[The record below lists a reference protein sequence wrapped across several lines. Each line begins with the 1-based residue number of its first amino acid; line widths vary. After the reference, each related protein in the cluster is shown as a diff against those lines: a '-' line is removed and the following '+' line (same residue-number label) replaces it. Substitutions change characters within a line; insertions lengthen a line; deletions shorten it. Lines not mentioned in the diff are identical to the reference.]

1 MEQNRSPLSPSE
13 DPLGPAMTDAEQ
25 SAKTDAEQTPL
36 PQPDVERNVEPD
48 ATASEPEHEA
58 ELATPAPGETVAFTP
73 EELEDVAEAAAEAAA
88 ASAALESL
96 SHLTAENI
104 VDAERPDTELELDE
118 SAGATDEPGAEAVA
132 EPEPAPADQPPA
144 PDPAERPADLPYTQ
158 VLPSYN
164 SAQAVD
170 DTVDVNAPQ
179 TAREWTGPEN
189 PGAVK
194 ARRRSRITTAVCV
207 VAIILVVVGCFAYFG
222 EWQQGGA
229 ESAITGDSTAM
240 CTVSVSVDISGLDT
254 ETGSQIPIKVEG
266 EDASGNAVSQVQYVD
281 ETGAGLSLVSGTY
294 TLTVA
299 ASPIAGDGTIYT
311 VPETSIEVTV
321 ESDGQDLSGAGTFAF
336 SIPAAD
342 TVTDS
347 QINNAYEY
355 AADGGCTSEAL
366 AQILKDAATER
377 RDAAVEA
384 SEARTTEL
392 LEEADERHKATP
404 AYSFDIPEEWYGQVD
419 TWQNENTVG
428 IYLVDDPDI
437 TLLTLT
443 LREDGYDEGDA
454 EYGVLGAV
462 SLGDG
467 TSVVVEGPVWPWL
480 LSQTLNGRTD
490 EPSTTYSSSEAE
502 QITELMTGSPYTSA
516 QIRALVDDDGNATE
530 LTEAVETYLAEV
542 LLPSIEAA

>member
-1 MEQNRSPLSPSE
+1 MEQNHGSHIPSE
-13 DPLGPAMTDAEQ
+13 EPHEPKEADVEQPAETDE
-25 SAKTDAEQTPL
+25 EQTPL
-36 PQPDVERNVEPD
+36 PQPDVEQSVEPD
-48 ATASEPEHEA
+48 ATASEPEPETESA
-58 ELATPAPGETVAFTP
+58 AQAPGETVAFTP
-73 EELEDVAEAAAEAAA
+73 DDLENVAEAAAEAAA
-88 ASAALESL
+88 ASAALDSL
-96 SHLTAENI
+96 SHLTAENVI
-104 VDAERPDTELELDE
+104 DAERPEVELDLNE
-118 SAGATDEPGAEAVA
+118 NEGATEEPCVEADAEPGSAPAEQPSA
-132 EPEPAPADQPPA
+132 PEPT
-144 PDPAERPADLPYTQ
+144 ERPADLPLTQ
-158 VLPSYN
+158 VLPNFS
-164 SAQAVD
+164 STQAVD
-170 DTVDVNAPQ
+170 DTIDASAPQ

-194 ARRRSRITTAVCV
+194 ARKRSRIATVVCV

-222 EWQQGGA
+222 DWSSGDA
-229 ESAITGDSTAM
+229 ESAITGGSTTM
-240 CTVSVSVDISGLDT
+240 CSVTVSVDISGLDT
-254 ETGSQIPIKVEG
+254 ETGSKIPVKVEG
-266 EDASGNAVSQVQYVD
+266 EDADGNAVSQVQYID
-281 ETGAGLSLVSGTY
+281 ETGAGLNLMSGTY

-311 VPETSIEVTV
+311 VPDTALEVTV
-321 ESDGQDLSGAGTFAF
+321 ESDGQNLSNAGTFAF
-336 SIPAAD
+336 TVPEAD
-342 TVTDS
+342 SVTDS
-347 QINNAYEY
+347 QIDNAYEY
-355 AADGGCTSEAL
+355 ASEGGCTSDAL

-404 AYSFDIPEEWYGQVD
+404 TYSFDIPEEWYGQVD

-443 LREDGYDEGDA
+443 LREEGYDEGDA

-462 SLGDG
+462 SLGNG

-490 EPSTTYSSSEAE
+490 EPSTTYSSSIAE
-502 QITELMTGSPYTSA
+502 EITELMTGSPYTSA
-516 QIRALVDDDGNATE
+516 QIRSLVDDDGDATA
-530 LTEAVETYLAEV
+530 LTEMVEEYLAEV

>member
-1 MEQNRSPLSPSE
+1 MEQNRSPH
-13 DPLGPAMTDAEQ
+13 DPFEEPPESTTEPETEPAAE
-25 SAKTDAEQTPL
+25 S
-36 PQPDVERNVEPD
+36 
-48 ATASEPEHEA
+48 TASA
-58 ELATPAPGETVAFTP
+58 SNRTVAFTP
-73 EELEDVAEAAAEAAA
+73 EDLEDVAEAAAEAAA
-88 ASAALESL
+88 ASAALDSL
-96 SHLTAENI
+96 SHLTAENVI
-104 VDAERPDTELELDE
+104 DAERPEDVPDSDE
-118 SAGATDEPGAEAVA
+118 DRDGEGAPDFKGSVT
-132 EPEPAPADQPPA
+132 EPAPKPDRQPIA
-144 PDPAERPADLPYTQ
+144 PESEESSANLPYTQ
-158 VLPSYN
+158 VLPGYN

-170 DTVDVNAPQ
+170 DTVDANAPQ

-194 ARRRSRITTAVCV
+194 ARRRSRITTVVCV
-207 VAIILVVVGCFAYFG
+207 AAIILIVVSCFAYFG
-222 EWQQGGA
+222 DWQEGGA
-229 ESAITGDSTAM
+229 ESAVGGDSTTM
-240 CTVSVSVDISGLDT
+240 CSVTVSVDISGLDT
-254 ETGSQIPIKVEG
+254 ETGSQIPIKIEG
-266 EDASGNAVSQVQYVD
+266 EDADGNAISQVQYID
-281 ETGAGLSLVSGTY
+281 ESGAGLSLMSGSY

-311 VPETSIEVTV
+311 VPDTSIEVTV
-321 ESDGQDLSGAGTFAF
+321 ENDGQDLSSAGTFAF

-355 AADGGCTSEAL
+355 ASEGGCTSDAL

-377 RDAAVEA
+377 RDAAVDA

-404 AYSFDIPEEWYGQVD
+404 TYSFDIPEEWYGQVD

-454 EYGVLGAV
+454 EYGMLGTV

-490 EPSTTYSSSEAE
+490 EPSTTYSSSIAE
-502 QITELMTGSPYTSA
+502 EITELMTGDPYTSA
-516 QIRALVDDDGNATE
+516 QIRNLVGDDEGATE
-530 LTEAVETYLAEV
+530 LTEMVETYLAEV